1 MHRHTLTCSLLAL
14 AAASAPVLA
23 QGSQYASGPL
33 GHAVEVDNPE
43 GGAIY
48 VTALPKPAN
57 EAFEALQ
64 IAYANLKIPTTT
76 VDPGHGMVG
85 TVQWNV
91 PHRLGGRELSRYFD
105 CGSGR
110 GQSADELT
118 IKLTIQSSIA
128 PDSAAGRSA
137 LSTTIMATGTD
148 PGEASSHPLQC
159 QTTGQLETRV
169 SDELMKT
176 LSK

>member
-1 MHRHTLTCSLLAL
+1 MHRLAL
-14 AAASAPVLA
+14 ACSLIALGVASAPA
-23 QGSQYASGPL
+23 SGQGSQYATGAL
-33 GHAVEVDNPE
+33 GHAVEVDNPD
-43 GGAIY
+43 GGALY
-48 VTALPKPAN
+48 VTALPKPAT
-57 EAFEALQ
+57 ESFEALQ

-76 VDPGHGMVG
+76 IDPGHGVVG
-85 TVQWNV
+85 TVEWNV

-118 IKLTIQSSIA
+118 VKLTIRSSIA
-128 PDSAAGRSA
+128 SDSASGRSS
-137 LSTTIMATGTD
+137 LTTTLMATGTD
-148 PGEASSHPLQC
+148 PGQASSHPMQC

-176 LSK
+176 LAK